1 MKYSQTTPDVSL
13 LDHFETY
20 GSGLSI
26 GIAAVLVVAAV
37 VLRYFFAYS
46 NSAFDEITRYL
57 VIWGTMLGASR
68 LVRKGGHVTVDILVV
83 MLRPQ
88 AKAILQCVALALGV
102 GFCIL
107 LTWLGGKLCWQ
118 SYTLD
123 ARSASV
129 LAFPM
134 WLPQAAIPVGAGLM
148 AIRFL
153 QTLAIALRQIR
164 PIASSEEAQ

>member
-1 MKYSQTTPDVSL
+1 MKYSQITRDVSL

-26 GIAAVLVVAAV
+26 GVAAVLVVAAV
-37 VLRYFFAYS
+37 VLRYFFGYS
-46 NSAFDEITRYL
+46 NSAVDEITRYL

-83 MLRPQ
+83 MLKPR
-88 AKAILQCVALALGV
+88 AKAILQSIAIGLGV
-102 GFCIL
+102 AFCIY
-107 LTWLGGKLCWQ
+107 LTWLGGRLCWQ

-148 AIRFL
+148 SFRFI
-153 QTLAIALRQIR
+153 QAFAEALRQIR
-164 PIASSEEAQ
+164 SPTGSDRSE

>member
-1 MKYSQTTPDVSL
+1 MKDSQTAPDVSV
-13 LDHFETY
+13 LDRLETY

-26 GIAAVLVVAAV
+26 GIAAVFVVAAV

-46 NSAFDEITRYL
+46 NSALDEITRYL

-83 MLRPQ
+83 MLKPQ
-88 AKAILQCVALALGV
+88 AKAVLQCIALILGA

-107 LTWLGGKLCWQ
+107 LAWLGGSLCWQ

-148 AIRFL
+148 AIRFV
-153 QTLAIALRQIR
+153 QTLAGALRQIR
-164 PIASSEEAQ
+164 APAESQEPQ